1 MIEKFISGGQTGA
14 DQAALDV
21 AVKYN
26 IPYGGWI
33 PKGRRTEAGPLP
45 ARYRMSLMPS
55 AEYRDRT
62 LKNIQDSHGTAVLYR
77 NRLMGGSKL
86 TRQLARTEGKP
97 CMAVNL
103 ETHDP
108 FETAVTLQSFRD
120 EYQINV
126 LNIAGPRAS
135 HDPDIYMDVK
145 MVLEIFVYLLFLE
158 RRSPGRMR
166 HRSWT
171 MQRRIRIPFRGGG
184 SGDVGSAFEI
194 NDSGRP
200 AGSVGNSDPVFSWV
214 DGLRFQLG
222 LDAGNTALLE
232 ACRRD
237 AALPY
242 FTVED
247 AVMAVIKAVKT
258 ACEQACQ
265 LRIVP

>member
-145 MVLEIFVYLLFLE
+145 MVLEIFRVSAVFGKGDLL
-158 RRSPGRMR
+158 
-166 HRSWT
+166 
-171 MQRRIRIPFRGGG
+171 
-184 SGDVGSAFEI
+184 
-194 NDSGRP
+194 
-200 AGSVGNSDPVFSWV
+200 
-214 DGLRFQLG
+214 
-222 LDAGNTALLE
+222 
-232 ACRRD
+232 
-237 AALPY
+237 
-242 FTVED
+242 
-247 AVMAVIKAVKT
+247 AV
-258 ACEQACQ
+258 
-265 LRIVP
+265 